1 LRRTILRRA
10 AQRRPC
16 HAPNAELRARTCL
29 PSALFPQKHLRF
41 PAAAPMRRQP
51 RDDAPPMQIELDS
64 RDRTILRIL
73 QSDGRITNS
82 DLAEKVHLSPSA
94 CLRRVRQLEESGL
107 IRGYVMM
114 LDEKI
119 AGFPGTA
126 FVFVTLDQQGR
137 ASLESFE
144 QAVQGLP
151 EILECHLLAGAHDYL
166 MRVIYRD
173 SADFERIHT
182 DIITQLPGV
191 TRVQSTLTLRTIK
204 KTSALPM

>member
-1 LRRTILRRA
+1 MSFRLHVLAGPLLI
-10 AQRRPC
+10 
-16 HAPNAELRARTCL
+16 
-29 PSALFPQKHLRF
+29 
-41 PAAAPMRRQP
+41 AAAVIAVPVSAQAQLFG
-51 RDDAPPMQIELDS
+51 RDGLFS
-64 RDRTILRIL
+64 RDPQPPAESRDVDEDPQRIERLENMVRQLTGQNEQL
-73 QSDGRITNS
+73 QY
-82 DLAEKVHLSPSA
+82 
-94 CLRRVRQLEESGL
+94 RVRQLEESGL

-114 LDEKI
+114 LDERI

-144 QAVQGLP
+144 KAVQDLP

-204 KTSALPM
+204 KTSSLPM

>member
-1 LRRTILRRA
+1 MTA
-10 AQRRPC
+10 M
-16 HAPNAELRARTCL
+16 T
-29 PSALFPQKHLRF
+29 
-41 PAAAPMRRQP
+41 
-51 RDDAPPMQIELDS
+51 IELDS

-73 QSDGRITNS
+73 QNDGRITNS

-107 IRGYVMM
+107 IRGYAMM
-114 LDEKI
+114 LDDKI

-144 QAVQGLP
+144 QAVQNLP

-204 KTSALPM
+204 KTSALPV

>member
-1 LRRTILRRA
+1 
-10 AQRRPC
+10 
-16 HAPNAELRARTCL
+16 L
-29 PSALFPQKHLRF
+29 PSALFAQKHLRF
-41 PAAAPMRRQP
+41 PATAPNAAGP
-51 RDDAPPMQIELDS
+51 RDDAPAMQIELDS

-73 QSDGRITNS
+73 QKDGRITNS

-114 LDEKI
+114 LDERI

-144 QAVQGLP
+144 KAVQDLP

-204 KTSALPM
+204 KTSSLPM

>member
-1 LRRTILRRA
+1 MTKIDA
-10 AQRRPC
+10 TDQR
-16 HAPNAELRARTCL
+16 
-29 PSALFPQKHLRF
+29 
-41 PAAAPMRRQP
+41 
-51 RDDAPPMQIELDS
+51 
-64 RDRTILRIL
+64 ILRIL
-73 QSDGRITNS
+73 AREGRLPNL
-82 DLAEKVHLSPSA
+82 DLAARIGLSPSA

-107 IRGYVMM
+107 IRGYAMM
-114 LDEKI
+114 LDDKT

-144 QAVQGLP
+144 QAVQSLP

-204 KTSALPM
+204 KTSALPV

>member
-1 LRRTILRRA
+1 MTALDAIDRNILRLRRLDARMSNASLA
-10 AQRRPC
+10 A
-16 HAPNAELRARTCL
+16 EV
-29 PSALFPQKHLRF
+29 
-41 PAAAPMRRQP
+41 
-51 RDDAPPMQIELDS
+51 
-64 RDRTILRIL
+64 
-73 QSDGRITNS
+73 G
-82 DLAEKVHLSPSA
+82 LSPSA

-107 IRGYVMM
+107 IRGYAMM
-114 LDEKI
+114 LDDKI

-144 QAVQGLP
+144 QAVQSLP

-204 KTSALPM
+204 KTSALPV

>member
-1 LRRTILRRA
+1 
-10 AQRRPC
+10 
-16 HAPNAELRARTCL
+16 
-29 PSALFPQKHLRF
+29 
-41 PAAAPMRRQP
+41 M
-51 RDDAPPMQIELDS
+51 DIELDQ
-64 RDRTILRIL
+64 RDRTILRTL
-73 QSDGRITNS
+73 QADGRMTNS
-82 DLAEKVHLSPSA
+82 DLAELVHLSPSA

-107 IRGYVMM
+107 IRGYVML

-126 FVFVTLDQQGR
+126 FVSVTLDQQGR
-137 ASLESFE
+137 TALEGFE
-144 QAVQGLP
+144 QSVQRYP

-166 MRVIYRD
+166 LRIVYRD

-204 KTSALPM
+204 RSASLPV